1 MTEIS
6 FFFSMLYFKF
16 IFFDILGIDA
26 EALAK
31 GTIGFSGECLDINIL
46 YFLIYM

>member
-1 MTEIS
+1 MLTVHLV
-6 FFFSMLYFKF
+6 FSMLYFKF
-16 IFFDILGIDA
+16 IFLDILGIDA
-26 EALAK
+26 KALAK